1 VGEFIDEMNA
11 RNDKDY
17 LTKEDK
23 RAIAKLPKSVFDFM
37 GLCPPD
43 CTVHDHNTE
52 LNKPLKG

>member
-1 VGEFIDEMNA
+1 MNA